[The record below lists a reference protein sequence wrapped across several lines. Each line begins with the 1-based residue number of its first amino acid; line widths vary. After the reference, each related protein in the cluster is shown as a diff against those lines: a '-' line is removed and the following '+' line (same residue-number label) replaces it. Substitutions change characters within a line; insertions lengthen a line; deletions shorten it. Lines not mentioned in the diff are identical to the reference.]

1 MQTYHFKK
9 AADRD
14 GSVTISG
21 LPPSEELTILILPS
35 SGQYEWQE
43 KMKQWM
49 NDLRE
54 HHPFAGMSKAE
65 ILKHL
70 RKTREEV
77 WEAEY
82 AH

>member
-9 AADRD
+9 AAD

-49 NDLRE
+49 NL
-54 HHPFAGMSKAE
+54 
-65 ILKHL
+65 
-70 RKTREEV
+70 
-77 WEAEY
+77 
-82 AH
+82 